1 MISDNDVIRDGLFHE
16 VVEYLNQL
24 EEDDERLHTNDA
36 IIMISQ
42 DFEISIQLASE
53 LYASWVESKRG
64 IQSDMEC

>member
-42 DFEISIQLASE
+42 DFEISIQLAGE

-64 IQSDMEC
+64 IQNDMEC